1 MQCWKLNFNTNRHSG
16 EWLSKCTKTKKIW
29 LPFSLK
35 MPCNDSQIIRCFL
48 YTFFV
53 EFFWSRV
60 TCTCSVGIRGLVS
73 ITTLD
78 EHLDWCLISI
88 PIDAQSTLNRIL
100 DQQSV
105 DSLPSIERPICI
117 QRKLVDSQGTVNR
130 FVDRVLINWVSIE
143 CQLRVW
149 IEGTCINQGIDHG
162 YCSTLDR
169 RMAYMY
175 VYMYVHII

>member
-1 MQCWKLNFNTNRHSG
+1 MQCWKLNFDTNRHSG

-29 LPFSLK
+29 LPSSLK
-35 MPCNDSQIIRCFL
+35 MPCNDSQIMFSLYIFCWVFL
-48 YTFFV
+48 IMCNMYLF
-53 EFFWSRV
+53 SRHPWFSV
-60 TCTCSVGIRGLVS
+60 DHYPGWTSRLMLNQHSDWCSVN
-73 ITTLD
+73 TY
-78 EHLDWCLISI
+78 
-88 PIDAQSTLNRIL
+88 RIL

-105 DSLPSIERPICI
+105 DSLPSIERLICI

-149 IEGTCINQGIDHG
+149 IEGTYINQGIDHG
-162 YCSTLDR
+162 YCSTLNR